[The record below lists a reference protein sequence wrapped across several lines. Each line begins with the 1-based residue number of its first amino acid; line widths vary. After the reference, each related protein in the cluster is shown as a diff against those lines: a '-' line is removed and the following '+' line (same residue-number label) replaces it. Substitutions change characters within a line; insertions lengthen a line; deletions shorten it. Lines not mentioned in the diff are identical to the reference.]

1 MAIQFNGN
9 KTILNRLGNLHKGD
23 TFMYEGRIGLV
34 VMVEVWLDDG
44 YEKETQR
51 FFIDLVKGKEFY
63 TNQGDLIQDS
73 DYVTPVNIKAEII

>member
-9 KTILNRLGNLHKGD
+9 KTSITPLNTLNKGD
-23 TFMYEGRIGLV
+23 TFMYEGRLGLV

-51 FFIDLVKGKEFY
+51 FFIDLIKGTEFY
-63 TNQGDLIQDS
+63 TDQGDPIQDFE
-73 DYVTPVNIKAEII
+73 YVTPVNIKAEIV